1 MIVVVL
7 VLLVLLVC
15 VLFARLRVIVDIL
28 IIFATIY
35 KLDCYTHTLHT
46 HTSYTHRHIHTA
58 TRVRFQT
65 EAWSELAVAYHDL
78 ASPKRP
84 EPRTLPR

>member
-1 MIVVVL
+1 VIVVVL

-46 HTSYTHRHIHTA
+46 HTSYTHFIHTLH
-58 TRVRFQT
+58 THTDTYTQLQGFVF
-65 EAWSELAVAYHDL
+65 
-78 ASPKRP
+78 KRK
-84 EPRTLPR
+84 LGLN